1 MLLKLKRRVARMLE
15 GRDAAHDFEHI
26 MRVYRNA
33 EFIGKKEGADMEILL
48 AAALLHDVVVYPK
61 GSSKS
66 AKSADDSADLAEKIL
81 QEYRWPK
88 QKIDRVSYCIRTH
101 SYSKRLTPTT
111 LEGKILQ
118 DADRLD
124 ALGAV
129 GIARTFSV
137 GGSEN
142 RPFYHSEDPFWDS
155 GREPDDRQWTLDH
168 FQAKLLKIKDSMH
181 TATARAEAQKRS
193 EFMQEFLYRLKSE
206 IRYE

>member
-1 MLLKLKRRVARMLE
+1 MLLKLKRRVARMLVE
-15 GRDAAHDFEHI
+15 RDAAHDFEHI

-33 EFIGKKEGADMEILL
+33 EFIGKKEGANMEILL
-48 AAALLHDVVVYPK
+48 AAALLHDIVVYPK
-61 GSSKS
+61 GSAKS

-88 QKIDRVSYCIRTH
+88 SKIDRVSYCIRTH
-101 SYSKRLTPTT
+101 SYSKRLVPTT

-142 RPFYHSEDPFWDS
+142 RPFYNPDDPFCTS

-168 FQAKLLKIKDSMH
+168 FQAKLLKISDTMH
-181 TATARAEAQKRS
+181 TQTAKIEAQKRT
-193 EFMQEFLYRLKSE
+193 ELMKRFLDSLKSE